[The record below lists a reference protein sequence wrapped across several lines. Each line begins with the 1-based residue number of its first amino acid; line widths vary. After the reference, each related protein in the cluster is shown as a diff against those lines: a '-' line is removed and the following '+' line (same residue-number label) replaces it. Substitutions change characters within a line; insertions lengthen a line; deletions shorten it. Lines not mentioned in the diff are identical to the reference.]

1 MKKNKIVISPDF
13 LDSLSKDEQIDDI
26 SLKFNISDDFK
37 SVNIDLTSFTNSTLQ
52 RRKDLKQF
60 KDFLINCRQ
69 SISTK
74 KAFYQLFTNFMRN
87 VRDDFNSTK
96 DLEKTIKDYASFL
109 LNKVNN
115 KEVSPSSYRAYR
127 WQLRIIFNE
136 CYGLNNLDFDKAYPE
151 YAKRTGSIKNPTILD
166 NKGQEKCL
174 SKKDFK
180 EITKVFIS
188 LTYFIDGLMKDNENK
203 KQTFI
208 HKNVY
213 KLDFNLNYQAL
224 RQLQNK
230 RTFLLMLAFI
240 SLTGAN
246 LNPLIRMKRS
256 DLIIDKEREVISFK
270 ITCNRKNKE
279 QNHNFPMKEKQLDF
293 FEKLIS
299 YSLDLCPNDDI
310 LFPYIGNSLTDMKPT
325 YYGIEDFIS
334 QYALINKGFIG
345 DYEGFTITARKLRNS
360 YANQFDDIDTRSV
373 ALFNKPSTAAKHYAD
388 GNSDDNNQQ
397 LQNAMNIYTIA
408 LSNSENIQD
417 IRDNIEKIN
426 VIDITDIQSLK
437 KENSQITT
445 SGFFCLNS
453 KEGVEP
459 EKYARKLEKI
469 KLTEIS
475 EVHCA
480 NILACFNCKNSLLV
494 NNFENIYLLKS
505 FYDYLNEIIYET
517 DTSSLF
523 SDKNAVKDALS
534 AIKIILETK
543 IDKQL
548 IKQVNKHIEIYKIHP
563 IWNVEG

>member
-26 SLKFNISDDFK
+26 SLKFKVSDDFK
-37 SVNIDLTSFTNSTLQ
+37 SVSIDLSPFTNNTVQ
-52 RRKDLKQF
+52 RRKDLKKF

-74 KAFYQLFTNFMRN
+74 KAFYQVFTNFMRN
-87 VRDDFNSTK
+87 LKDDFNSS
-96 DLEKTIKDYASFL
+96 DNLEKIIKTYSSFL

-115 KEVSPSSYRAYR
+115 KEFTASSYRAYR

-136 CYGLNNLDFDKAYPE
+136 CYGLNNVDFDKAYPE
-151 YAKRTGSIKNPTILD
+151 YTKRTGSIKNPTILD
-166 NKGQEKCL
+166 NKGQDKCF

-180 EITKVFIS
+180 EITKTFIS
-188 LTYFIDGLMKDNENK
+188 LIYFIDGLIKNNKSK
-203 KQTFI
+203 KQTFT
-208 HKNVY
+208 Y
-213 KLDFNLNYQAL
+213 KDFYNLDFNLGYQDT
-224 RQLQNK
+224 RQLKNK
-230 RTFLLMLAFI
+230 RTCILMLIFI

-256 DLIIDKEREVISFK
+256 DLIIDKERGFISFK
-270 ITCNRKNKE
+270 IVCNRKNKE
-279 QNHNFPMKEKQLDF
+279 QNHTFPMREKQVKF
-293 FEKLIS
+293 FEEILL
-299 YSLDLCPNDDI
+299 YSLELCPNYDI
-310 LFPYIGNSLTDMKPT
+310 LFPYIENNEKNMKQV
-325 YYGIEDFIS
+325 YYKIEDFMS

-345 DYEGFTITARKLRNS
+345 EYSGFTITARKLRNS

-445 SGFFCLNS
+445 SGVFCLNS

-459 EKYARKLEKI
+459 EKYARKLDKI
-469 KLTEIS
+469 KLTEIT

-523 SDKNAVKDALS
+523 SDRNAVKDAIS

-548 IKQVNKHIEIYKIHP
+548 IKKVNKHIETYKTHP
-563 IWNVEG
+563 IWSIER